1 MMPEHGPASDL
12 HVGPDHGEVAHL
24 GVAGDLGGG
33 VDLGGRGDG
42 HGGSL
47 AEVGRSFSLSYPPA
61 PMPLLLAL
69 LAPTP
74 EGYGV
79 GLEWMV
85 IVSFI
90 APVLLLA
97 VIWWLG
103 NRRIV

>member
-1 MMPEHGPASDL
+1 MS
-12 HVGPDHGEVAHL
+12 
-24 GVAGDLGGG
+24 
-33 VDLGGRGDG
+33 
-42 HGGSL
+42 
-47 AEVGRSFSLSYPPA
+47 
-61 PMPLLLAL
+61 LLLAL